1 MSMWIDLKMMHE
13 IKVYE
18 IIVIGEEPEIIRDRC
33 IGYEYESISR
43 LYPDELIEPSIST
56 IFTIGVLSESGTT
69 LDLMTSSSYGMFP
82 RLTRMLR
89 PESIVRSRSPIGYDW
104 VVSSGLADAYRES
117 LGSHSAPGNIS
128 DIVCIG
134 IRTQM

>member
-1 MSMWIDLKMMHE
+1 MWIDLKRMHE

-18 IIVIGEEPEIIRDRC
+18 IVVIGEEPEVIRDRG
-33 IGYEYESISR
+33 IGYEYESILR
-43 LYPDELIEPSIST
+43 LHPDELIEPSIST

-69 LDLMTSSSYGMFP
+69 LDLMTSSCYSMFP

-89 PESIVRSRSPIGYDW
+89 PESIVRSRSPIGYDG

-117 LGSHSAPGNIS
+117 LGPHSAPGNIS

>member
-1 MSMWIDLKMMHE
+1 MWIELKRMNKIE
-13 IKVYE
+13 IDE
-18 IIVIGEEPEIIRDRC
+18 IVVIGEEPEIIRDRG
-33 IGYEYESISR
+33 IGYEYESILR
-43 LYPDELIEPSIST
+43 LHHDELIEPSSST

-89 PESIVRSRSPIGYDW
+89 PESIVRSRSPIGYDG

-117 LGSHSAPGNIS
+117 LGPHSAPGNIS
-128 DIVCIG
+128 DIFYIG